1 MFLIL
6 DESGT
11 VPNAPLGL
19 WGGGQNVK
27 RCQSCVVFFLV
38 KKLFPSRMRYF
49 VSHYQK
55 SNIYPNNVDEDKIRI
70 LTSTFWCK
78 VWSFPFTYLGLP
90 MGTTK
95 SRVKDFIP
103 LVQRIER
110 LLVSTSNFLKQ
121 AGRLEMVNPVLS
133 ALPTFSWA

>member
-1 MFLIL
+1 
-6 DESGT
+6 
-11 VPNAPLGL
+11 
-19 WGGGQNVK
+19 
-27 RCQSCVVFFLV
+27 
-38 KKLFPSRMRYF
+38 MRYF

-121 AGRLEMVNPVLS
+121 TGRLEMVNPVLS